1 MAQISIFDK
10 SRHYSNKEFTC
21 SIGARNMIYMS
32 FRHDSWKHFTDSDY
46 MAIATKPKKG
56 KGESVLVFGD
66 PEKGASGAVFK
77 LGAKQGETYSRLHT
91 RYIQIDGTKHPEILA
106 IIRERSGSYD
116 FGIEV
121 AGEEAPKE
129 EPKPSKKEEAVK
141 ELRKALENYKP
152 NLEVI
157 DAEEEKLA
165 RFKADLKYHLSNAQ
179 SPLERVEVWRALS
192 ALYGIHG
199 EPINVSYKDAF
210 QV

>member
-10 SRHYSNKEFTC
+10 SRHYSKKEFTC
-21 SIGARNMIYMS
+21 SIGAKNMIYMS

-66 PEKGASGAVFK
+66 PEKGASGSVFK
-77 LGAKQGETYSRLHT
+77 LGAKQGDSYSRLHT
-91 RYIQIDGTKHPEILA
+91 RYIQIDGNKHPEVLA

-116 FGIEV
+116 FGIEA
-121 AGEEAPKE
+121 AGEASKE
-129 EPKPSKKEEAVK
+129 EPKPSKKEETVK
-141 ELRKALENYKP
+141 ELKKALENYKP
-152 NLEVI
+152 ELHAEVN
-157 DAEEEKLA
+157 EETLK
-165 RFKADLKYHLSNAQ
+165 RFMADVSYHLANAQ
-179 SPLERVEVWRALS
+179 SPLERVEVWRTLS

-199 EPINVSYKDAF
+199 EPINVSYKDAL